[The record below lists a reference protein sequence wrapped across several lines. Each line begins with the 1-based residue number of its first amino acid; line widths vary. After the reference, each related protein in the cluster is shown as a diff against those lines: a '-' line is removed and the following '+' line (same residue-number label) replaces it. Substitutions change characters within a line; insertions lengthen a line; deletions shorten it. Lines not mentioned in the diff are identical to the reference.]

1 MGKFGFPVLLGE
13 LKNRGVFH
21 VHEHHILFIR
31 KSAVQTKIFNA
42 EAQRCRGNAEKSL
55 CLGILQDIFPR

>member
-13 LKNRGVFH
+13 LKNRGLFH

-42 EAQRCRGNAEKSL
+42 GAEVAEGTL
-55 CLGILQDIFPR
+55 RRVCV